1 MFREVKLELKVV
13 SKLRHPS
20 IVEFLGAAARF
31 PKAGQNIKDWY
42 SDWCTLAGRVCRRSI
57 LCCRRGGS
65 KRTSHTT
72 KIHACVCAMTGQWDW
87 CSRFARADS

>member
-13 SKLRHPS
+13 SQLRHPS
-20 IVEFLGAAARF
+20 IVEFLGATARF

-42 SDWCTLAGRVCRRSI
+42 SDWCTLSGRVCRRSI
-57 LCCRRGGS
+57 LCCRRVGG
-65 KRTSHTT
+65 KRTSKK